1 MKTTLMIPLSL
12 ALGAA
17 FCVCATSVKAATPA
31 TDITVAAYYFPN
43 YHPTD
48 PRNAKAHGTGER
60 GGDFFDREGAL
71 SAAVRTGVKLAE
83 TEPAIESD
91 SAGTGEEAEVSD
103 GDRRVTTAAHG
114 VPPR

>member
-48 PRNAKAHGTGER
+48 PRNAKAHGTGWSEW
-60 GGDFFDREGAL
+60 EIVK
-71 SAAVRTGVKLAE
+71 AARPRFPGHQQPK
-83 TEPAIESD
+83 
-91 SAGTGEEAEVSD
+91 
-103 GDRRVTTAAHG
+103 
-114 VPPR
+114 VPLWGYTD